1 MPCRRPVLRTQPN
14 SRCSA
19 SITGAEQVLRARFFS
34 LRTRAAS
41 WLHTDLD
48 SSLTRSIWRFH
59 VPRLWNRSINGCKF
73 PVKRK
78 TQNVVDVS
86 ALRLFV
92 VVLFP
97 LSRRDFN
104 ILKPLVSSLG
114 IVLSRTLGQ
123 RCKIGTRFRGD
134 TRKAKAV

>member
-1 MPCRRPVLRTQPN
+1 MLCRRPVLRTQPN

-19 SITGAEQVLRARFFS
+19 SNTGAEQVLRARFFS

-78 TQNVVDVS
+78 TQNVVGVS
-86 ALRLFV
+86 VLRLFV
-92 VVLFP
+92 VVSFQLNHFP
-97 LSRRDFN
+97 INTFR
-104 ILKPLVSSLG
+104 VV
-114 IVLSRTLGQ
+114 VLHATLL
-123 RCKIGTRFRGD
+123 TS
-134 TRKAKAV
+134 